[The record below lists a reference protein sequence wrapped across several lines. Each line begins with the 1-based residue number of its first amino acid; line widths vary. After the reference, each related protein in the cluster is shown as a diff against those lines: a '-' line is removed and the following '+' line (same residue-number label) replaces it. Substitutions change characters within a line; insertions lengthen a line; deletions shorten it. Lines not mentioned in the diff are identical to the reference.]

1 MSTRKTIKVW
11 LFRCLLILGILAVA
25 ALVLVPRL
33 INLEMVRS
41 NITDKL
47 SRDLGGEITYR
58 QLQLSYIPS
67 PHVVIHKAE
76 ILVPDSYQIKIH
88 RLKIYPQ
95 LVPLLKGRL
104 QVAFIRLEYADYFM
118 KLPQISNTEQK
129 ADEITSIDDIIKS
142 ITATLRTLPKFK
154 LPDLKLK
161 LKYGKVNLVDPFG
174 RMFKLRQL
182 QGDYH
187 RSPNKLDFSIRCQSN
202 LWDQVVVTGSLNPMN
217 FE

>member
-187 RSPNKLDFSIRCQSN
+187 RSPNKLDF
-202 LWDQVVVTGSLNPMN
+202 
-217 FE
+217 